1 MENGFSKEDQ
11 QCYSVRVIRKER
23 VAAVLPLQEHW
34 LPLSNIDLLLPPLHF
49 DVFSCYK
56 KPATSSTKACGFSA
70 MVSGLKAA
78 LAQTLVSY
86 YALAGEVV
94 TNSQG
99 EPELLCDNRG
109 VEFIEAHA
117 DIELKN
123 LCLYNPDESV
133 EGKLVPTKMEGLLCV
148 QATELK
154 CGGIVVA
161 CMFDH
166 RIADAYSANMFLVGW
181 AEAAGE
187 KPISVVPSFR
197 RSLLSPRRPGCH
209 DESLDL
215 YMPLSLLPM
224 PSPSDSINHS
234 ISRIYCISADDVE
247 EMQAAASTGSG
258 RRSKLEAFS
267 AFLWRVIGKAAAKHA
282 AAAEGCRMGIV
293 VDGRARLGGSMSSYF
308 GNVLSIPYGSLSL
321 DELGSMELCG
331 VADEVHEFLGGA
343 LTEEH
348 FRGIIDWVESIRP
361 EKAVS
366 KIYLDERT
374 PSLVVS
380 SGQRFPVG
388 KLDFGWGTPA
398 FSSYHFPWG
407 SSTGYVMPMPMAS
420 GGEDWVVYVH
430 LPSKFIEEL
439 EAEAGHVFR
448 RLTSEHL
455 GLTSTSVDTTPESM
469 TVTPPAVVDASAL
482 VLV

>member
-1 MENGFSKEDQ
+1 MEVGFSKEEQQ
-11 QCYSVRVIRKER
+11 QCYSVRVSRKER
-23 VAAVLPLQEHW
+23 VAAVLPVQEHW
-34 LPLSNIDLLLPPLHF
+34 LPLSNIDLLIPPIHF
-49 DVFSCYK
+49 NVFSCYK
-56 KPATSSTKACGFSA
+56 KPAGSVTSSTKACGFSA
-70 MVSGLKAA
+70 MVYGLKAA

-86 YALAGEVV
+86 YALSGEVV

-117 DIELKN
+117 DIELKD

-133 EGKLVPTKMEGLLCV
+133 EGKLVPTKMEGPLCV

-197 RSLLSPRRPGCH
+197 RSLLSARRPGCH
-209 DESLDL
+209 DESLDRL
-215 YMPLSLLPM
+215 IMPLSSFTKPTT
-224 PSPSDSINHS
+224 PSDSM

-247 EMQAAASTGSG
+247 KMQVAASTGSG
-258 RRSKLEAFS
+258 QRTKLEAFS
-267 AFLWRVIGKAAAKHA
+267 AFLWRVIGKAVAKHA
-282 AAAEGCRMGIV
+282 TAAEGCRMGIV

-308 GNVLSIPYGSLSL
+308 GNVISIPYGSLSL
-321 DELGSMELCG
+321 DELESMELCR
-331 VADEVHEFLGGA
+331 VADEVHEFLSRA

-348 FRGIIDWVESIRP
+348 FRGIIDLMQAIRP
-361 EKAVS
+361 EKAWP
-366 KIYLDERT
+366 KIYLDARM

-407 SSTGYVMPMPMAS
+407 SSNGYVMPMPMA
-420 GGEDWVVYVH
+420 GGEGHWVVYVH
-430 LPSKFIEEL
+430 LSSKFIEVL

-448 RLTSEHL
+448 RLTSDHL
-455 GLTSTSVDTTPESM
+455 DLTSNVDTAPESMAPPELVDTTGR
-469 TVTPPAVVDASAL
+469 V
-482 VLV
+482 